1 MPTNEWYTPPHVLE
15 AVREVFEGP
24 IELDPAS
31 CTRANE
37 TVQATKIYTKE
48 DNGLMHPWTIDEKPA
63 RTFLN
68 PPYGRTSSS
77 GSNLEHFTR
86 HIIEQY
92 ECGNVKQAV
101 MIIPV
106 NTATSWF
113 EPLWKYSI
121 CFPVSRIRFLQED
134 GSPSDGMSFGT
145 CLVYFGLKTGLF
157 AKVFLQYGPVIT
169 PNGIYHRGEKPRQ
182 KTLVLSQ

>member
-1 MPTNEWYTPPHVLE
+1 MPTNEWYTPPHILE
-15 AVREVFEGP
+15 AVRAVFEAP
-24 IELDPAS
+24 VDLDPAS
-31 CTRANE
+31 CPKANE
-37 TVQATKIYTKE
+37 TVQASRIYTKR
-48 DNGLMHPWTIDEKPA
+48 DNGLMHEWRAENVY
-63 RTFLN
+63 LN
-68 PPYGRTSSS
+68 PPYGRTSSG

-92 ECGNVKQAV
+92 ECGNVKQAI

-145 CLVYFGLKTGLF
+145 CLVYFGIKTGHF
-157 AKVFLQYGPVIT
+157 AKVFLPYGPVIT
-169 PNGIYHRGEKPRQ
+169 PNGIYHRDERPRQ
-182 KTLVLSQ
+182 KSLVLSS

>member
-1 MPTNEWYTPPHVLE
+1 MPTNEWYSPPHVIE
-15 AVREVFEGP
+15 AVREVLGT

-31 CTRANE
+31 CPKANE
-37 TVQATKIYTKE
+37 NVQAQRIYTKKE
-48 DNGLMHPWTIDEKPA
+48 NGLMHEWYGNVY
-63 RTFLN
+63 LN
-68 PPYGRTSSS
+68 PPYGRTSTG

-86 HIIEQY
+86 HLIEQY
-92 ECGNVKQAV
+92 ECGNVRQAI

-134 GSPSDGMSFGT
+134 GRPGEGQAFGT
-145 CLVYFGLKTGLF
+145 CLVYFGQFVGRF
-157 AKVFLQYGPVIT
+157 AKVFLPFGPVIT
-169 PNGIYHRGEKPRQ
+169 PNGIYRRDEKPRQ
-182 KTLVLSQ
+182 QSLVLS